1 MQRPPQTQ
9 PHVWIARAA
18 IALTCACAPDPVGP
32 EAAKPPEEVV
42 VASWSGGRILLA
54 DLEGTLHDELTR
66 LRAEY
71 EVARYERLHQALDGA
86 VETAHLD
93 AEARKRS
100 LPNAAALL
108 EAEVEQKLG
117 EPTEEELRVEFSRF
131 VEQVPGADFAT
142 AAPFLRKE
150 LLTGRR
156 QARHLAFLGEL
167 KQAYGLAV
175 SFPFPEIP
183 RVTVPID
190 PTDPTLGSA
199 EAPLTIVAFGGFE
212 CLYCKRVD
220 PTLRQLVEAYPGRV
234 RLVVKDFPLPGHGR
248 AEAAAVAAHC
258 AGMQGRYWDMSTLLF
273 AHQGRFEDAHLAQYA
288 QDLGLDTAR
297 WQACFDDPS
306 WRERIAE
313 DVALGRKVGVQS
325 TPSFFFNGLPVAGAH
340 TFDRLASLVDE
351 ELVRAPR

>member
-1 MQRPPQTQ
+1 MQRATL
-9 PHVWIARAA
+9 PHLTLWVTSAA
-18 IALTCACAPDPVGP
+18 LALSSGCAPTPGP
-32 EAAKPPEEVV
+32 AAVERAPAAEV
-42 VASWSGGRILLA
+42 VASWNGGRILLA
-54 DLEGTLHDELTR
+54 DLERTLGDELTR

-86 VETAHLD
+86 VETALLD
-93 AEARKRS
+93 AEARKRD

-108 EAEVEQKLG
+108 DVEVEQKLG
-117 EPTEEELRVEFSRF
+117 EPTDAELRVEFSRF

-156 QARHLAFLGEL
+156 HARHLAFLGEL

-183 RVTVPID
+183 RIDVPID

-351 ELVRAPR
+351 ELARAPR